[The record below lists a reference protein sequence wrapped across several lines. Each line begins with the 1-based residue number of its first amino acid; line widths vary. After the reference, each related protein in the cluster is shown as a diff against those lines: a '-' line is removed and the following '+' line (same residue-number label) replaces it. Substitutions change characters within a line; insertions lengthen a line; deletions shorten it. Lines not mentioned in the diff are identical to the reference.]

1 MFFRSVG
8 AVEPR
13 HRTPRVALWVQALWT
28 CLLALSGTYGNL
40 LDYVIFAA
48 VLFYFLTALALF
60 RLRRIRPDTERPYRA
75 VGYPWMPAIY
85 LAAMAALMV
94 DLLVKKPLYTWPGL
108 IIVMIGIPVY
118 FVWRRFGVAS
128 AIVEAPDTA

>member
-1 MFFRSVG
+1 M
-8 AVEPR
+8 
-13 HRTPRVALWVQALWT
+13 QALWT
-28 CLLALSGTYGNL
+28 CLLALSGTYSNL

-60 RLRRIRPDTERPYRA
+60 RLRWIRPGAERPYRA
-75 VGYPWMPAIY
+75 VGYPWVPAIY
-85 LAAMAALMV
+85 LVSMALLMV

-108 IIVMIGIPVY
+108 IIVVIGIPVY
-118 FVWRRFGVAS
+118 FVWRRIGVAS